1 MDLMRRFRRD
11 YQFVYDHIT
20 MTASPRRPQQGS
32 VSTPAFLPGATV
44 GSYGS
49 ETQTQHSGSSPGQRE
64 SGTLGAQGGA
74 VGPIDSVFAAN
85 SVVSTADSTLTSAPA
100 VSPGDDVERVLAE
113 LQRRKNSQ
121 EGGHYLDQ
129 LEACARR
136 VRDVKNEI
144 ERSQNWLL
152 GAIYRSM
159 RQIALLQTDIQYK
172 LKRDVDWM
180 KKLTQGQ
187 NEYFLHLEQIEKLPI
202 IYQHLLNEIVRRRNY
217 NVLFESEVIAAS
229 EKIAA
234 FRREETRQRE
244 GFMQHY
250 GLHLPP
256 IFFKAIPTL
265 KDKPPY
271 FSPTLTDPQWL
282 PEVSSEDV
290 DRHCIA
296 TEFSLG
302 VSEAGTEASSLEG
315 GDAHKEALLRR
326 FAAVGNE
333 VSAMS
338 HASEVPQSPLPT
350 GALAPTNAPS
360 QQIGERGT
368 DSPHAFEPS
377 TSAGEAA
384 AHLGGSVILRAEPAA
399 REETYQK
406 LALQCSRLEYQNAQ
420 YVRII
425 AELLAERK
433 GGQVRQSTFISLLFH
448 CLASLTM
455 HWFVYSH
462 CRMLSR

>member
-1 MDLMRRFRRD
+1 MRRFRRD

-20 MTASPRRPQQGS
+20 LTSSPRRPSAAASNKPGTS
-32 VSTPAFLPGATV
+32 LLPDSAVV
-44 GSYGS
+44 GSFGS
-49 ETQTQHSGSSPGQRE
+49 DPSEGSLQRD
-64 SGTLGAQGGA
+64 GATLGAQGGA
-74 VGPIDSVFAAN
+74 SGPVDSVFATESAL
-85 SVVSTADSTLTSAPA
+85 ASTLAIA
-100 VSPGDDVERVLAE
+100 SPSDDVERVLAE

-121 EGGHYLDQ
+121 EGGHYLEM

-136 VRDVKNEI
+136 VREAKNEI

-180 KKLTQGQ
+180 KKLSQGH
-187 NEYFLHLEQIEKLPI
+187 NEYFVHLEQIEKLPVV
-202 IYQHLLNEIVRRRNY
+202 YQHLLNEIVRRRNY
-217 NVLFESEVIAAS
+217 NTLFEAEVVAAS
-229 EKIAA
+229 DKIAA
-234 FRREETRQRE
+234 FRREETKQRE

-290 DRHCIA
+290 DRTYIA
-296 TEFSLG
+296 AEFSIG
-302 VSEAGTEASSLEG
+302 EQSVGSRGTAHSG
-315 GDAHKEALLRR
+315 GGTDQDKEALLRR
-326 FAAVGNE
+326 FATAGNE

-338 HASEVPQSPLPT
+338 HGGDVSPSLQTAGAMVTGQPTLLGADRSAESPHSIETGVGRHAGT
-350 GALAPTNAPS
+350 GA
-360 QQIGERGT
+360 
-368 DSPHAFEPS
+368 
-377 TSAGEAA
+377 SAEAD
-384 AHLGGSVILRAEPAA
+384 LGGSVILRAEPAV
-399 REETYQK
+399 REDAFHR

-433 GGQVRQSTFISLLFH
+433 GNQVR
-448 CLASLTM
+448 AA
-455 HWFVYSH
+455 
-462 CRMLSR
+462 